1 MIKALLNTLSRIFG
15 RGLFKYDRG
24 YIFELDRETFERNRH
39 RAVFPDSY
47 ESRPARSGEYAEV
60 SRVADLP
67 AEESNRRAKAGDICF
82 GVFEGNRPA
91 NVNWV
96 HPGGCYIRGA
106 GYIHRA
112 DKSEH
117 YIYGIVTDPSERG
130 KGLYKNALYDLAEYL
145 FHNGATKLI
154 QMAQDGNAPVL
165 HSLPKMGYKMSK
177 EYIHYRILGIK
188 YTLTRNLLKG
198 TGDRDIFITPPNDL
212 FVI

>member
-1 MIKALLNTLSRIFG
+1 MTKTILNTLSRIFG

-24 YIFELDRETFERNRH
+24 YIFELDRETFEEKRP
-39 RAVFPDSY
+39 RAVFPNSY
-47 ESRPARSGEYAEV
+47 ESRLARPEEYAAV

-67 AEESNRRAKAGDICF
+67 KEESARRTRAGDICF
-82 GVFEGNRPA
+82 GVFEGDRPA

-96 HPGGCYIRGA
+96 HPGGCYVRGA

-145 FHNGATKLI
+145 FQDGATRLI

-165 HSLPKMGYKMSK
+165 HSLPKMGYKMTK

-188 YTLTRNLLKG
+188 YTVSRNLSEG
-198 TGDRDIFITPPNDL
+198 TGDRDIFITPPRDL